1 MRIQFDYGW
10 YDDDKTVI
18 RYAARDNWTWK
29 DYHAVV
35 RASLYAVQTQP
46 HTVHTLID
54 FTTGTRPKFPSGV
67 AAHARTFGKQLVG
80 NLSGNAVIVGVPAQA
95 QAQIGV
101 SKDGNMQTPDG
112 TIVFVDVAAKV
123 DSVLAQ
129 WRD

>member
-29 DYHAVV
+29 DYHAAV